1 MNWMDLADVRW
12 KDVKKLDR
20 NDILN
25 RMGLEEH
32 DPSSDMLTGLGLF
45 AVGLLVGAGLGLIFA
60 PTTGTEMRTQLT
72 DTLRKTASKAGLG
85 TEADTDLGSGT
96 STVSTTIP
104 PTTTRIS

>member
-12 KDVKKLDR
+12 KDLKKLDR
-20 NDILN
+20 HDILN
-25 RMGLEEH
+25 RIGLEEH
-32 DPSSDMLTGLGLF
+32 DPSSDVLTGLGLF

-60 PTTGTEMRTQLT
+60 PATGTEMRTQLT

-85 TEADTDLGSGT
+85 TGTGMDTGT

-104 PTTTRIS
+104 PTSTRIS